1 MFSILFQGI
10 YEYWAETIEQITW
23 TNVLQNRCYM
33 CIQWTWD
40 MYTLFRLS
48 SGPFFSCFS
57 YFSYFFLKKPYYP
70 CFFKSSKRN
79 LPHMALCR
87 EDVYDIFLWGPTYG
101 FKNYMPLVRTYFYM
115 YLNIENVCSTCFIL
129 SELNVPHM
137 NSLKCRCARHN
148 LCEARPKGFRVMN
161 LCEILTNPQ

>member
-1 MFSILFQGI
+1 MFHRRDPSYRLHCTWNESHSPLIATSTPLSNVFNISLIVSRYYI

-33 CIQWTWD
+33 FIQWTRD
-40 MYTLFRLS
+40 MFTLFRLS

-101 FKNYMPLVRTYFYM
+101 FKSYMPLVRTCVLHISPYRERLYVWTSVK
-115 YLNIENVCSTCFIL
+115 LI
-129 SELNVPHM
+129 
-137 NSLKCRCARHN
+137 
-148 LCEARPKGFRVMN
+148 
-161 LCEILTNPQ
+161 